1 MTEAQPPSSRSIAP
15 GLTVGVLCGAGAA
28 LFWAAGFVAIP
39 RGLAA
44 GLSPADIAFHR
55 FVWTGLVLLP
65 LVLRDGLGDL
75 GGVGWGRG
83 LVVFLLAGPF
93 QAVIS
98 YSGFI
103 FAPLAHG
110 GVIHPGSAAMFGFI
124 LAVLV
129 LKEPLTLRHL
139 AGTLVI
145 VGGLAIFAGELIVS
159 IGGNALGGDL
169 LFATAGLMW
178 ALFGMLVKLWGL
190 DSARAT
196 RVSCFFALIV
206 FAPLHAWLYGFDTMR
221 SANLTE
227 NLIQVGVQGIL
238 SGALAMYL
246 YSRAVVILGAGKA
259 AIFPSLVPGLTLLI
273 AFVTL
278 GVIPTLPQFAGLAVV
293 MLGFWLALRR

>member
-1 MTEAQPPSSRSIAP
+1 
-15 GLTVGVLCGAGAA
+15 
-28 LFWAAGFVAIP
+28 
-39 RGLAA
+39 
-44 GLSPADIAFHR
+44 LSPADIAFHR

-93 QAVIS
+93 QAIIS

-110 GVIHPGSAAMFGFI
+110 GVIHPGSAAMFGFV

-145 VGGLAIFAGELIVS
+145 VGGLAIFAGESIVS

-221 SANLTE
+221 SVSLTE
-227 NLIQVGVQGIL
+227 NLIQVAVQGVL

-246 YSRAVVILGAGKA
+246 YSRAVVTLGAGKA

-273 AFVTL
+273 AFITL

-293 MLGFWLALRR
+293 MVGFWLALRR

>member
-1 MTEAQPPSSRSIAP
+1 MTETKPPPSRSIEP
-15 GLTVGVLCGAGAA
+15 GITVGVLCGVGAA

-65 LVLRDGLGDL
+65 IVVRDGLGDL

-139 AGTLVI
+139 AGTVVI
-145 VGGLAIFAGELIVS
+145 VGGLAIFAGESIVS

-178 ALFGMLVKLWGL
+178 ALFGMLVKLWRL
-190 DSARAT
+190 DSARAA

-227 NLIQVGVQGIL
+227 NLIQVVVQGVL

-273 AFVTL
+273 AFITL